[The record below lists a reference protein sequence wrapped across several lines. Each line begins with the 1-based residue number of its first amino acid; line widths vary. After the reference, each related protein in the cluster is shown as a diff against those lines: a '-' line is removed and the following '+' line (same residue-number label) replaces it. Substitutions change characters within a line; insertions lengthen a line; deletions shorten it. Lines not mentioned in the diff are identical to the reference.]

1 MSASPTPFWTIPVFG
16 LLFLVIGLALIVWP
30 RPAIALYVRL
40 LRPMRSLFG
49 RLVDW
54 EIGLLESR
62 LAPILVRLFG
72 GFVIL
77 SAGAIFFYA
86 ANAPR

>member
-1 MSASPTPFWTIPVFG
+1 MSGGAPFWPIPVFG
-16 LLFLVIGLALIVWP
+16 LLFLAIGAALIVWP
-30 RPAIALYVRL
+30 RAAIRAYIRL

-49 RLVDW
+49 RLIDW

-62 LAPILVRLFG
+62 VAPILVRLFG

-77 SAGAIFFYA
+77 SAFAIFFYA

>member
-1 MSASPTPFWTIPVFG
+1 MSASPPFWPIPVFG
-16 LLFLVIGLALIVWP
+16 LLFLAIGAALVVWP
-30 RPAIALYVRL
+30 RPAIRAYVRL
-40 LRPMRSLFG
+40 LRPMRGLFG

-54 EIGLLESR
+54 EIGLTESR

-77 SAGAIFFYA
+77 SAGAVFFYA
-86 ANAPR
+86 AGVPR

>member
-1 MSASPTPFWTIPVFG
+1 MSGTAPLWPLLVAA
-16 LLFLVIGLALIVWP
+16 LLFFAIGAALIAWP

-40 LRPMRSLFG
+40 LRPMRALFG

-62 LAPILVRLFG
+62 VAPVLVRLFG
-72 GFVIL
+72 GFAIL
-77 SAGAIFFYA
+77 SAGAILFYA
-86 ANAPR
+86 AGAPR

>member
-1 MSASPTPFWTIPVFG
+1 
-16 LLFLVIGLALIVWP
+16 
-30 RPAIALYVRL
+30 
-40 LRPMRSLFG
+40 MRSLFG

-62 LAPILVRLFG
+62 VAPILVRLFG

-86 ANAPR
+86 AGAPR